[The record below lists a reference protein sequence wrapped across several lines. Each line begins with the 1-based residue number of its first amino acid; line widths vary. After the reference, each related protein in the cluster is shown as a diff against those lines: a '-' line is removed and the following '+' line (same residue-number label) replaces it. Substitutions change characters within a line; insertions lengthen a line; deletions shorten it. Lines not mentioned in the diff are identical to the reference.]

1 MELVMLLIKKDIF
14 EVHKPSALITAKY
27 SRLKKRNGK
36 IVGEANSLLPV
47 QHDAMNFL
55 CYNAREQMHKKFNI
69 EDVLSKFENDNELME
84 FLQVQEFSININE
97 FVEFIDGYQLKQDKK
112 YLFEQIDDMQR
123 IQTKVGIFKHDSVCG
138 DIHKV
143 KTMSLI
149 RNYTK
154 IDNSNTF
161 TFQLEPEI
169 LLGWMHNPKPYTK
182 LFLKVQTKLK
192 LTYSKI
198 LYEICKDYVGLDKP
212 LSKEFNEWLVVL
224 GIDKTKSNTSTPGQ
238 LKAAY
243 LNKAIK
249 EINEHTDI
257 FIDDIKGKKENGITS
272 MIVYFHSQDCSIIE
286 SDNITL
292 SLEEQIK
299 YNKKKVIAKARLEQS
314 KKFQDINNE
323 EAWLKKTIDS
333 ITDEFIEQQDLIEEA
348 KQRIDDIGEEV
359 LRVFGTLLMDKYKDV
374 VMIKDYKLQFAFD
387 ETKPPITNNAKE
399 TYDVLLQLE
408 NDDK

>member
-1 MELVMLLIKKDIF
+1 MLLIKKDIF
-14 EVHKPSALITAKY
+14 EVHKPSALITAEY

-36 IVGEANSLLPV
+36 IIGEANSLLPV

-55 CYNAREQMHKKFNI
+55 CYNAREQMHKKF
-69 EDVLSKFENDNELME
+69 DVTDLITKFEDGNALMD
-84 FLQVQEFSININE
+84 FLQIQEFTININE

-123 IQTKVGIFKHDSVCG
+123 IQTKVGIFKHDSICG
-138 DIHKV
+138 ELHGV

-149 RNYTK
+149 RNYTRMK
-154 IDNSNTF
+154 NSNTF

-198 LYEICKDYVGLDKP
+198 LYEICKDYVGLGKP
-212 LSKEFNEWLVVL
+212 LTKEFNEWLTVL

-238 LKAAY
+238 LKSAY

-249 EINEHTDI
+249 EINAHTDI
-257 FIDDIKGKKENGITS
+257 FIDDIKGKKENGIS
-272 MIVYFHSQDCSIIE
+272 HMIIYFHSQDC
-286 SDNITL
+286 NIVEGVIDTL
-292 SLEEQIK
+292 PLDDQIK
-299 YNKKKVIAKARLEQS
+299 YNKKKVIAKSRLEQS
-314 KKFQDINNE
+314 KKFQVIDNDS
-323 EAWLKKTIDS
+323 AWLKTTIES
-333 ITDEFIEQQDLIEEA
+333 ITDEYLEEQDKIEEA
-348 KQRIDDIGEEV
+348 KIILDELDDESLKI
-359 LRVFGTLLMDKYKDV
+359 FGKLLMVEYKDV

-387 ETKPPITNNAKE
+387 ETKPPITNSAKE
-399 TYDVLLQLE
+399 TCDVLLKLE
-408 NDDK
+408 QDNN